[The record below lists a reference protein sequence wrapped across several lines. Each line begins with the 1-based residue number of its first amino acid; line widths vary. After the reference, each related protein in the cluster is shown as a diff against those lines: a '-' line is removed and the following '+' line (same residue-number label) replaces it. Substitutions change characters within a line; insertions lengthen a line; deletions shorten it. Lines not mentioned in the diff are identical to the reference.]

1 MYSEACALLVQAAGY
16 AGAHILQNEEV
27 EKRDSRAGRHAVP
40 RVRRT
45 VQEVRGML
53 GGRQWSSS
61 GGEGTQQSN
70 IKPTSTVRTVVVT
83 TARAMTKAAR
93 AATVAGDTRTTAMLV
108 TTVATAAT
116 MTPNGNKSAA
126 INNAG
131 TLFTGAECGEMR
143 PAADQRGGCITTQGE
158 TIAGVIVK

>member
-16 AGAHILQNEEV
+16 AGAHVLQNEEV

-53 GGRQWSSS
+53 GG
-61 GGEGTQQSN
+61 EGTQQSN

-83 TARAMTKAAR
+83 IARAMTKAAR

-108 TTVATAAT
+108 TTAATAAT
-116 MTPNGNKSAA
+116 MTPNGDKDNEDGICRHQQCRDIIRRSRVRG
-126 INNAG
+126 NA
-131 TLFTGAECGEMR
+131 TGS
-143 PAADQRGGCITTQGE
+143 
-158 TIAGVIVK
+158 